1 LTFRRL
7 PTAFLLTFLA
17 LLFRAPMFCG
27 GLEVWNTTGV
37 TAVQAG
43 RFGWRLFAAVRTRSH
58 FTHAYDFRAG
68 SELSVEL
75 SPRFSFT
82 AGYLRRR
89 LDPSNSSPHWEN
101 RVYGTPSWIL
111 SSRPLLIN
119 LVAVFEHNFGIPGAP
134 AYNRYR
140 PRLELEKKRQRF
152 SPFLAEEFTFRRE
165 GFVRSRTAAGV
176 RWRSESGVTVEVAY
190 QFDTAKSGNAWIPR
204 HAIRSA
210 LNFGSLFHQ
219 H

>member
-1 LTFRRL
+1 MTFQRL
-7 PTAFLLTFLA
+7 PTTVLLTFLA
-17 LLFRAPMFCG
+17 LLLRAPVFGG
-27 GLEVWNTTGV
+27 GLEVWNTTAV
-37 TAVQAG
+37 TALEAG
-43 RFGWRLFAAVRTRSH
+43 RFAWKLFGAVRTRSH

-68 SELSVEL
+68 SELSVKL
-75 SPRFSFT
+75 SPSFSVT

-89 LDPSNSSPHWEN
+89 LDPSGSSAHWQN

-140 PRLELEKKRQRF
+140 PRLELEKKRTRL
-152 SPFLAEEFTFRRE
+152 SPFVAEEFTFRRE

-176 RWRSESGVTVEVAY
+176 R
-190 QFDTAKSGNAWIPR
+190 
-204 HAIRSA
+204 
-210 LNFGSLFHQ
+210 
-219 H
+219 